1 MNKDNRFQ
9 TNTVDE
15 NNSARLEEK
24 DWLVRKIGSL
34 EVRILDVRDK
44 QNYCKGHI
52 PGSFNVHYKRFT
64 ELNSLNDKNK
74 VLTEFETIVD
84 EAGVKPSDIVVIYD
98 KSDCL
103 DAATV
108 FWFFEYFNH
117 KDVRVLNGGF
127 ENWINTL
134 GL

>member
-15 NNSARLEEK
+15 NNSTKLEEK
-24 DWLVRKIGSL
+24 DGLVRKIGNS

-52 PGSFNVHYKRFT
+52 PGSVNIHYKRFA

-103 DAATV
+103 DAAIV

-117 KDVRVLNGGF
+117 KDVRVLNRGF